1 MTIILM
7 SECACE
13 ASQMVAIVPP
23 NDRLKST
30 EPSFGAVRIAT
41 PFWKARPCGS
51 LDFIR
56 AKCPK
61 GSGSSWRNPCF
72 RHAGVSQSVARNRR
86 FRLVRSR
93 YGCRKLPSIS
103 IPPGGVVQGE
113 VGPYVCKTLD
123 QSADVGVA
131 VQRRRGQP

>member
-1 MTIILM
+1 MGLGLRLRATGWLTPACRKRRDFASFSRTLSGIWPYEIILM

-51 LDFIR
+51 LDFIGPNAR
-56 AKCPK
+56 K
-61 GSGSSWRNPCF
+61 GPAE
-72 RHAGVSQSVARNRR
+72 AGE
-86 FRLVRSR
+86 
-93 YGCRKLPSIS
+93 
-103 IPPGGVVQGE
+103 IPPLPACWGKPTG
-113 VGPYVCKTLD
+113 C
-123 QSADVGVA
+123 S
-131 VQRRRGQP
+131 